1 MQCTILQPKGTS
13 RNAFL
18 PETLEGVPNPSVIG
32 TMLRRATPPELIG
45 SWPYDASVIHL
56 YAYKTGKAGT
66 ENKHEL
72 PPPHDSILL
81 FGDAV
86 LVATTNNVVSRFN
99 GDDFKKFFT
108 AAIGG
113 EEDLDDT
120 DGEDSEEEEEEVEEE
135 EEEEAAAA
143 EEEEVVEEE
152 EEEEEAPR
160 KIVRTTK
167 PKKASRKLPAFY
179 SLPELVPEVYTYVRA
194 E

>member
-120 DGEDSEEEEEEVEEE
+120 DGEDSEEEEEEEVEEE
-135 EEEEAAAA
+135 EEALTAFEFKGKTYYHDA
-143 EEEEVVEEE
+143 EYKVYIPDEDGAVSDPVGIYDP
-152 EEEEEAPR
+152 A
-160 KIVRTTK
+160 TK
-167 PKKASRKLPAFY
+167 RIRRLP
-179 SLPELVPEVYTYVRA
+179 ST
-194 E
+194 